1 MPADILQAVVETLRF
16 FANIKDSVE
25 GMAVTGSTA
34 LAAAKMSGYLI
45 QKGAKSLSVLV
56 TSAKKK
62 PNGRKPARSKPEAL
76 TLSKK
81 HVAIVL
87 DINNRIVA
95 NVDTFLKSKKIDADM
110 IVITN
115 DPSYSDEIGQ
125 LDIEK
130 PEEWADLA
138 RDFKTHSQKI
148 KRLVGDAKVHIFLAV
163 PVPLAFGLGAVWGT
177 VDDAVVYHW
186 QNKTYH
192 PVMEVGRGL
201 RFKK

>member
-1 MPADILQAVVETLRF
+1 MAEAVLQAVVETLKF
-16 FANIKDSVE
+16 FSNIKDGVE

-45 QKGAKSLSVLV
+45 QKGAKSLSVLI

-62 PNGRKPARSKPEAL
+62 KTAGKKKAKDADAL
-76 TLSKK
+76 ILSRGD
-81 HVAIVL
+81 VALVL

-95 NVDTFLKSKKIDADM
+95 NVDSYLKSQKIDADM
-110 IVITN
+110 IVVTN

-125 LDIEK
+125 LDINK
-130 PEEWADLA
+130 PAEWADLV
-138 RDFKTHSQKI
+138 REFKAHSQKI
-148 KRLVGDAKVHIFLAV
+148 KRLAGDAKVHIFMAV

-177 VDDAVVYHW
+177 VDDATVYHW
-186 QNKTYH
+186 QNKTYY

>member
-45 QKGAKSLSVLV
+45 QKGAKSLSVLI

-62 PNGRKPARSKPEAL
+62 PAGRKQTKSKPEAL
-76 TLSKK
+76 ILSKK

-95 NVDTFLKSKKIDADM
+95 NVDSFLKTKKIDADI

-115 DPSYSDEIGQ
+115 DPSYSDEIAQ

-186 QNKTYH
+186 QNKTYY
-192 PVMEVGRGL
+192 PVMDIGRGL

>member
-1 MPADILQAVVETLRF
+1 MQADVLQAVVETLKF
-16 FANIKDSVE
+16 FSNIKDGVE

-45 QKGAKSLSVLV
+45 QKGAKSLSVLI

-62 PNGRKPARSKPEAL
+62 KTAGKKKAKDADAL
-76 TLSKK
+76 TLSRGD
-81 HVAIVL
+81 VAIVL

-95 NVDTFLKSKKIDADM
+95 NVDSYLKSQKIDADM
-110 IVITN
+110 IVVTN
-115 DPSYSDEIGQ
+115 DPSYSDEIEQ
-125 LDIEK
+125 LDITK
-130 PEEWADLA
+130 PADWADLV
-138 RDFKTHSQKI
+138 REFKAHSQKI
-148 KRLVGDAKVHIFLAV
+148 KRLAGDAKVHIFMAV

-177 VDDAVVYHW
+177 VDDATVYHW
-186 QNKTYH
+186 QNKTYY

>member
-1 MPADILQAVVETLRF
+1 MPGDILPVVIETLKF
-16 FANIKDSVE
+16 FANVKDSVE

-45 QKGAKSLSVLV
+45 QKGAKSLSVLI

-62 PNGRKPARSKPEAL
+62 PAARRKTKEPEPLA
-76 TLSKK
+76 LSKND
-81 HVAIVL
+81 VAIVL

-95 NVDTFLKSKKIDADM
+95 NVESFLKSKKMDADM

-115 DPSYSDEIGQ
+115 DPSYSDEIAQ
-125 LDIEK
+125 LDIER
-130 PEEWADLA
+130 PEDWAELA
-138 RDFKTHSQKI
+138 REFKMHTQKI
-148 KRLVGDAKVHIFLAV
+148 KRFVGDAKVHIFLAV

-177 VDDAVVYHW
+177 VDDATVYHW

-192 PVMEVGRGL
+192 PVMEIGRGL

>member
-1 MPADILQAVVETLRF
+1 MPGDILPVVIETLKF
-16 FANIKDSVE
+16 FANVKDSVE

-45 QKGAKSLSVLV
+45 QKGAKSLSVLI

-62 PNGRKPARSKPEAL
+62 PAARRKTKEPEPLA
-76 TLSKK
+76 LSKND
-81 HVAIVL
+81 VAIVL

-95 NVDTFLKSKKIDADM
+95 NVESFLKSKKMDADM

-115 DPSYSDEIGQ
+115 DPSYSDEIAQ
-125 LDIEK
+125 LNIER
-130 PEEWADLA
+130 PEDWAELA
-138 RDFKTHSQKI
+138 REFKMHTQKI
-148 KRLVGDAKVHIFLAV
+148 KRFVGDAKVHIFLAV

-177 VDDAVVYHW
+177 VDDATVYHW

-192 PVMEVGRGL
+192 PVMEIGRGL